1 MAHLFSKFQ
10 CLPLRLRD
18 FNKKSI
24 FKYLYATLCLIL
36 WLGDDVQATVKWVD
50 GVMFVGET
58 GSGHAIV
65 MDGPADHGGRNMGIR
80 PMEMILL
87 GVGGCSSFDV
97 VQILQKGR
105 NHITDCVAEI
115 TAERVDAVPS
125 VFSKIHLHF
134 VVTGH
139 DLKAATVERAVKL
152 SAEKYC
158 SAAIMLG
165 AAGVEMT
172 HDFEVIEV

>member
-1 MAHLFSKFQ
+1 MQ
-10 CLPLRLRD
+10 
-18 FNKKSI
+18 
-24 FKYLYATLCLIL
+24 
-36 WLGDDVQATVKWVD
+36 VTVKWVD

-58 GSGHAIV
+58 GSGHAVV
-65 MDGPADHGGRNMGIR
+65 MDGPPDHGGRNMGIR
-80 PMEMILL
+80 PMEMLLL

-105 NHITDCVAEI
+105 NDIVKCVAEV

-134 VVTGH
+134 IVTGH
-139 DLKAATVERAVKL
+139 NLNASAVERAVKL

-158 SAAIMLG
+158 SASIMLSK
-165 AAGVEMT
+165 AVEIT

>member
-1 MAHLFSKFQ
+1 MQ
-10 CLPLRLRD
+10 
-18 FNKKSI
+18 
-24 FKYLYATLCLIL
+24 
-36 WLGDDVQATVKWVD
+36 VTVKWVD
-50 GVMFVGET
+50 GVMFVGES
-58 GSGHAIV
+58 GSGHAVV
-65 MDGPADHGGRNMGIR
+65 MDGPPDHGGRNMGIR

-105 NHITDCVAEI
+105 SDIVNCVTEV

-134 VVTGH
+134 IVTGR
-139 DLKAATVERAVKL
+139 DLKAAAVERAVKL

-158 SAAIMLG
+158 SASIMLG
-165 AAGVEMT
+165 KVVEIT

>member
-1 MAHLFSKFQ
+1 M
-10 CLPLRLRD
+10 
-18 FNKKSI
+18 
-24 FKYLYATLCLIL
+24 
-36 WLGDDVQATVKWVD
+36 QATIKWVD

-58 GSGHAIV
+58 GSGHAVV
-65 MDGPADHGGRNMGIR
+65 MDGPPDHGGRNLGIR

-105 NHITDCVAEI
+105 NDIVSCVTEV
-115 TAERVDAVPS
+115 TAERVDAIPS

-134 VVTGH
+134 VVKGH
-139 DLKAATVERAVKL
+139 GLKESAVERAVKL

-158 SAAIMLG
+158 SATIMLG
-165 AAGVEMT
+165 KTVAIS

>member
-1 MAHLFSKFQ
+1 M
-10 CLPLRLRD
+10 
-18 FNKKSI
+18 
-24 FKYLYATLCLIL
+24 
-36 WLGDDVQATVKWVD
+36 QATVKWVD

-58 GSGHAIV
+58 GSGHAVV
-65 MDGPADHGGRNMGIR
+65 MDGPPDHGGRNMGIR
-80 PMEMILL
+80 PMEMLLL

-105 NHITDCVAEI
+105 NDIVDCVTEI
-115 TAERVDAVPS
+115 TAERVDAIPS

-134 VVTGH
+134 IVTGRG
-139 DLKAATVERAVKL
+139 LKAAAVERAVKL

-158 SAAIMLG
+158 SASIMLSKS
-165 AAGVEMT
+165 VEIS

>member
-1 MAHLFSKFQ
+1 M
-10 CLPLRLRD
+10 
-18 FNKKSI
+18 
-24 FKYLYATLCLIL
+24 
-36 WLGDDVQATVKWVD
+36 QATVKWID

-58 GSGHAIV
+58 GSGHAVV
-65 MDGPADHGGRNMGIR
+65 MDGPVDHGGRNIGMR

-87 GVGGCSSFDV
+87 GLGGCSSFDV

-105 NHITDCVAEI
+105 NNIVNCVAEI
-115 TAERVDAVPS
+115 SAERLDAIPS

-134 VVTGH
+134 IVSGK
-139 DLKAATVERAVKL
+139 DLKVSAVERAVSL

-158 SAAIMLG
+158 SASIMLG
-165 AAGVEMT
+165 KAGVVMT

>member
-1 MAHLFSKFQ
+1 M
-10 CLPLRLRD
+10 
-18 FNKKSI
+18 
-24 FKYLYATLCLIL
+24 
-36 WLGDDVQATVKWVD
+36 QATIKWVD

-65 MDGPADHGGRNMGIR
+65 IDGPPDHGGRNLGVR
-80 PMEMILL
+80 PMELLLL
-87 GVGGCSSFDV
+87 GVGSCSSFDV
-97 VQILQKGR
+97 VQILEKGR
-105 NHITDCVAEI
+105 NNVSGCVAEV

-134 VVTGH
+134 KVSGKA
-139 DLKAATVERAVKL
+139 LKASAVERAVKL

-158 SAAIMLG
+158 SASIMLSK
-165 AAGVEMT
+165 AVEIT

>member
-1 MAHLFSKFQ
+1 M
-10 CLPLRLRD
+10 
-18 FNKKSI
+18 
-24 FKYLYATLCLIL
+24 
-36 WLGDDVQATVKWVD
+36 QATIKWVD

-65 MDGPADHGGRNMGIR
+65 IDGPPDHGGRNIGMR
-80 PMEMILL
+80 PMELILL
-87 GVGGCSSFDV
+87 GVGSCSSFDV

-105 NHITDCVAEI
+105 NNVTACVAEV

-134 VVTGH
+134 IVSGH
-139 DLKAATVERAVKL
+139 DLKPSAVERAVKL

-158 SAAIMLG
+158 SASIMLSK
-165 AAGVEMT
+165 AVEIT

>member
-1 MAHLFSKFQ
+1 M
-10 CLPLRLRD
+10 
-18 FNKKSI
+18 
-24 FKYLYATLCLIL
+24 
-36 WLGDDVQATVKWVD
+36 QATVKWVD

-58 GSGHAIV
+58 GSGHAVV
-65 MDGPADHGGRNMGIR
+65 MDGSPDHGGRNMGMR

-87 GVGGCSSFDV
+87 GLGGCSSFDV

-105 NHITDCVAEI
+105 NHIVNCVTEI
-115 TAERVDAVPS
+115 SAVRVDAVPS

-134 VVTGH
+134 VVSGR
-139 DLKAATVERAVKL
+139 DLKASAVERAVKL

-158 SAAIMLG
+158 SASIMLSN
-165 AAGVEMT
+165 AGVEIT

>member
-1 MAHLFSKFQ
+1 MK
-10 CLPLRLRD
+10 
-18 FNKKSI
+18 
-24 FKYLYATLCLIL
+24 ATI
-36 WLGDDVQATVKWVD
+36 KWVD
-50 GVMFVGET
+50 GVMFVGES
-58 GSGHAIV
+58 GSGHAVV
-65 MDGPADHGGRNMGIR
+65 MDGPPDLGGRNMGIR
-80 PMEMILL
+80 PMEMLLL

-105 NHITDCVAEI
+105 NDLVSCVAEL
-115 TAERVDAVPS
+115 TAERVDAVPA

-134 VVTGH
+134 VVGGR
-139 DLKAATVERAVKL
+139 DLKPTVVERAVKL

-165 AAGVEMT
+165 NAGVEIT

>member
-1 MAHLFSKFQ
+1 M
-10 CLPLRLRD
+10 
-18 FNKKSI
+18 
-24 FKYLYATLCLIL
+24 
-36 WLGDDVQATVKWVD
+36 QATIKWVD

-65 MDGPADHGGRNMGIR
+65 IDGPPDHGGRNMGVR
-80 PMEMILL
+80 PMELLLL
-87 GVGGCSSFDV
+87 GVGSCSSFDV

-105 NHITDCVAEI
+105 NDVVDCVAEV

-134 VVTGH
+134 IVSGK
-139 DLKAATVERAVKL
+139 DLKASAVERAVKL

-158 SAAIMLG
+158 SASIMLG
-165 AAGVEMT
+165 KAAEIT

>member
-1 MAHLFSKFQ
+1 M
-10 CLPLRLRD
+10 
-18 FNKKSI
+18 
-24 FKYLYATLCLIL
+24 
-36 WLGDDVQATVKWVD
+36 QATVKWID
-50 GVMFVGET
+50 GVMFVGES
-58 GSGHAIV
+58 GSGHAVV

-97 VQILQKGR
+97 VHILKKGR
-105 NHITDCVAEI
+105 HDITDCVAQV

-134 VVTGH
+134 VVSGRN
-139 DLKAATVERAVKL
+139 LSASAVERAVNL

-158 SAAIMLG
+158 SATIMLSKT
-165 AAGVEMT
+165 VDIT
-172 HDFEVIEV
+172 HDFEIIEVK

>member
-1 MAHLFSKFQ
+1 MQ
-10 CLPLRLRD
+10 
-18 FNKKSI
+18 
-24 FKYLYATLCLIL
+24 
-36 WLGDDVQATVKWVD
+36 VTVKWVD

-58 GSGHAIV
+58 GSGHAVV
-65 MDGPADHGGRNMGIR
+65 MDGPPDHGGRNIGVR
-80 PMEMILL
+80 PMEMLLL

-105 NHITDCVAEI
+105 NDIVKCVTEV
-115 TAERVDAVPS
+115 TAERVDAIPS

-134 VVTGH
+134 IVTGR
-139 DLKAATVERAVKL
+139 DLKAAAVERAVKL

-158 SAAIMLG
+158 SASIMLG
-165 AAGVEMT
+165 KAVEIT